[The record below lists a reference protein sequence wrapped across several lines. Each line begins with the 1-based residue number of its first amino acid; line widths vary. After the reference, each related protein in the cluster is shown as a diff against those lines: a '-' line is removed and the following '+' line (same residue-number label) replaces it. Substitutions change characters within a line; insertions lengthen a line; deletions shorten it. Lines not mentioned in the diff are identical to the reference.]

1 MVHVCICTHVHVHLH
16 VLRPFILCEGI
27 LFSLNRQGHAGG
39 GEEREEEESEHLV
52 RGTAAH

>member
-1 MVHVCICTHVHVHLH
+1 MYTCMYNVHVHLH